1 MAAGTADNP
10 PLSAHQLDMI
20 VGRID
25 QLPTLPAVAARI
37 LSLTSNETSS
47 ADEVVR
53 LVEQDQSLTVRVLR
67 LVGRAR
73 GGQRVA
79 TVKAAVVMIGFKALR
94 TAVLSVKVFDA
105 FRPGRKTGKSAF
117 DRAGFWRHCLAVAT
131 ASQLLAQARGG
142 LDAEEAFAAG
152 LLHDIGKVV
161 LDVCLPK
168 TFDRVIRL
176 VRGGRHSIADAEQRL
191 LGVDHATVGRRLAEK
206 WKLPP
211 LLAECIWLHHHPPG
225 TLPGTTRHRKMVELV
240 HVADVMAREQRIG
253 FSGNRR
259 FQRPAVEL
267 AEQIGVSHAQ
277 FARIRDGLCEET
289 AARATDLGLDQANAL
304 QLYRE
309 ALADANQEL
318 GRMAEDLRELNV
330 RTRLQSRRFE
340 LLARM
345 HEQAAVAESVGDTL
359 QVIGKAV
366 QQCLGSVG
374 VCCYVWHETE
384 NLVQLATVGLE
395 GPGGASRL
403 ETISVDPE
411 QMNPTMG
418 FAPMDARLADAWF
431 FERAGVTG
439 DMPYLSLP
447 LAEGLVRVGGVIF
460 SYSGSDTLTEDRLL
474 ELKALASSATNLLRR
489 AQVAEETN
497 RLAEALAASQRNVL
511 ETQEQL
517 LRVRTMASVGEM
529 AAGAAHEINNPL
541 AIISGRAQLLAAS
554 AGDDK
559 QGKDLK
565 TIVEQAERASA
576 IISELMRF
584 AEPENPQGV
593 RFDVRKLLTERLDH
607 FEDAHGKSS
616 VKIRRRLPRKLPDA
630 FADVQQIGA
639 AFDAVLT
646 NASEA
651 VAQNGGGGRIEVR
664 AGHNTLDGTL
674 EIVVEDN
681 GPGLPSEV
689 LGRAFDPFFSAKGAG
704 RQLGLGLTIA
714 FRLVELNFGQ
724 IELGNAEDGAMVTLT
739 IPVAD

>member
-1 MAAGTADNP
+1 MSENTADNP

-37 LSLTSNETSS
+37 LNLTSNETSS

-53 LVEQDQSLTVRVLR
+53 LIEQDQSLTARVLR

-73 GGQRVA
+73 GGQRVS
-79 TVKAAVVMIGFKALR
+79 TVKAAVVVIGFKAVR

-105 FRPGRKTGKSAF
+105 FRHDKNTCKSAF

-152 LLHDIGKVV
+152 LMHDIGKVV

-176 VRGGRHSIADAEQRL
+176 VRGGRHSISDAEQRL

-211 LLAECIWLHHHPPG
+211 MLAECIWLHHHPPG
-225 TLPGTTRHRKMVELV
+225 TLPDATRHREMVELV
-240 HVADVMAREQRIG
+240 HVADAMAREQRIG

-259 FQRPAVEL
+259 FLRPAVEL
-267 AEQIGVSHAQ
+267 AGQIGVSRAK
-277 FARIRDGLCEET
+277 FARIRDRLCEET
-289 AARATDLGLDQANAL
+289 AARATGLGLDRANASR
-304 QLYRE
+304 LYRE
-309 ALADANQEL
+309 ALSDANQEL

-330 RTRLQSRRFE
+330 RTRLQNRRFD
-340 LLARM
+340 LMAWM

-359 QVIGKAV
+359 EVIGKAV
-366 QQCLGSVG
+366 QQCLGG
-374 VCCYVWHETE
+374 GEVCCYAWYETE
-384 NLVQLATVGLE
+384 KLVQLATVKEE
-395 GPGGASRL
+395 GPRRL
-403 ETISVDPE
+403 ETISVDHE
-411 QMNPTMG
+411 QMNPTVG
-418 FAPMDARLADAWF
+418 FVPMDARMADAWF
-431 FERAGVTG
+431 FEHVGVTG

-447 LAEGLVRVGGVIF
+447 LAEGLVKVGGVIF
-460 SYSGSDTLTEDRLL
+460 SYSGSGSDALTEDRLL
-474 ELKALASSATNLLRR
+474 ELKTLVSSATNLLRR
-489 AQVAEETN
+489 AQIAEETN
-497 RLAEALAASQRNVL
+497 RLAEALAVSQRNVL

-517 LRVRTMASVGEM
+517 LCVRTMAGVGEM

-541 AIISGRAQLLAAS
+541 AIISGRAQLLAAA

-559 QGKDLK
+559 QSKALK
-565 TIVEQAERASA
+565 TIIEQTERASA

-584 AEPENPQGV
+584 AEPEAPKGI
-593 RFDVRKLLTERLDH
+593 RFDVRQLLAERLDH
-607 FEDAHGKSS
+607 FEDVHEKSL
-616 VKIRRRLPRKLPDA
+616 VKIRRRLPKKLPDA
-630 FADVQQIGA
+630 FADVQQIGTV
-639 AFDAVLT
+639 FDAVLT

-651 VAQNGGGGRIEVR
+651 VAQDGGGRIEIRVQ
-664 AGHNTLDGTL
+664 HNKLESTLG
-674 EIVVEDN
+674 IVVEDN
-681 GPGLPSEV
+681 GPGLPSGV

-714 FRLVELNFGQ
+714 FRLIELNFGR
-724 IELGNAEDGAMVTLT
+724 IELGNGENGALVTLT
-739 IPVAD
+739 IPVAE